1 MVKLTL
7 ASLLTLAF
15 LITFSSIIIGQAEQD
30 LVGYW
35 PFDEGTGKE
44 TADASGN
51 GHDGSFVG
59 NPDWVEGKFGKALKF
74 DGQSS
79 YVLIPHADD
88 ISPTE
93 EITFAAWFK
102 PDVTINPANNDYRL
116 MSKNNDIFLLFN
128 YEQLGNLGFLIKD
141 SGNTNHVVHSTI
153 NEWTAG
159 EWYHV
164 AGTYDGKELKIYI
177 NGELDAT
184 AAYAGAA
191 GTSGLDMWVGAD
203 DLTTYFDGAVDEVRL
218 YNATLSDADIKRIM
232 DEPAA
237 VRPEGKFPA
246 TWGEMKTAK

>member
-35 PFDEGTGKE
+35 PFDEGSGKE
-44 TADASGN
+44 TADVSGN
-51 GHDGSFVG
+51 GHDGGFVG
-59 NPDWVEGKFGKALKF
+59 DPDWVEGKFGKALRF

-79 YVLIPHADD
+79 YVLIPHDEG

-93 EITFAAWFK
+93 EITLAAWFK
-102 PDVTINPANNDYRL
+102 PGVTINPANNDYRL

-141 SGNTNHVVHSTI
+141 SGGTNHVVHSTT
-153 NEWTAG
+153 NEWAAD

-177 NGELDAT
+177 NGELEAT

-191 GTSGLDMWVGAD
+191 GSSGLDMWVGAD
-203 DLTTYFDGAVDEVRL
+203 DLPAYFDGAVDEVRL
-218 YNATLSDADIKRIM
+218 YGAVLNDAEIKRIM

-237 VRPEGKFPA
+237 VRPEDKLPA
-246 TWGEMKTAK
+246 TWGETKTAN

>member
-1 MVKLTL
+1 MLKFILASVLTL
-7 ASLLTLAF
+7 IL
-15 LITFSSIIIGQAEQD
+15 LITFSSVIIGQAEQG

-35 PFDEGTGKE
+35 PFDEGAGKE

-59 NPDWVEGKFGKALKF
+59 DPEWVDGKFGKALKF

-93 EITFAAWFK
+93 EITLASWFK
-102 PDVTINPANNDYRL
+102 PGVTINANNDLRL

-141 SGNTNHVVHSTI
+141 SGGTNHVVHSIT
-153 NEWTAG
+153 NEWAAD

-177 NGELDAT
+177 NGELEAT

-191 GTSGLDMWVGAD
+191 GTSKLDMWVGAD
-203 DLTTYFDGAVDEVRL
+203 DLPAYFDGAVDEVRL
-218 YNATLSDADIKRIM
+218 YSATLGDADIKRIM

-237 VRPEGKFPA
+237 VQPEDKFPA
-246 TWGEMKTAK
+246 TWGETKTAN